1 MIQVLFVCLGNICRS
16 PMAEGI
22 FQALLQTQGLE
33 QFMGCDSAGTA
44 NYHSG
49 LAPDHRTL
57 KVLKNRGIHTP
68 HRARQVL
75 HSDFQTFDFIVAM
88 DDSNHHHLQRM
99 YQSLQNPS
107 SQILRMIDFVSPEDN
122 PRAYREI
129 PDPYYGDLKDFE
141 EVFELLSP
149 GCQAL
154 LKHIQRPEPS
164 A

>member
-22 FQALLQTQGLE
+22 FQALLQAQKLHTE
-33 QFMGCDSAGTA
+33 MGCDSAGTA
-44 NYHSG
+44 NYHPG
-49 LAPDHRTL
+49 KAPDHRTL
-57 KVLKNRGIHTP
+57 KVLQNRGIHTA

-99 YQSLQNPS
+99 FESANKPS
-107 SQILRMIDFVSPEDN
+107 SQILRMIDFISPTDN
-122 PRAYREI
+122 PRAHREI
-129 PDPYYGDLKDFE
+129 PDPYYGDLNDFE
-141 EVFELLSP
+141 EVFALLSP

-154 LKHIQRPEPS
+154 LDHIQNPR
-164 A
+164 